1 MINLFFSNHFIFK
14 TMKKNALFI
23 ISWIVLINH
32 LTAQRGSF
40 NQGAPFREQ
49 TLMQFPSAIDASNA
63 KQIKG
68 SRFYNPEYR
77 KGELW
82 ASNGLHCTDE
92 LEYKFDE
99 VENSVQVKTKSGKEL
114 LLDAN
119 SIDSFRLYVDDTTTI
134 YYYKAP
140 LPDSKRAEN
149 KIFQVVYVGNKILL
163 FKIPQKVMKNLNY
176 KGSFGDGRTLGEYV
190 PRHQYYIKAGNKPLT
205 SVKLNKKDLVNKIPF
220 KKGELTE
227 LLEYVEFYE
236 ELTEKKVL
244 DIIHKIDK

>member
-1 MINLFFSNHFIFK
+1 MKNTFLLNHSIFEA
-14 TMKKNALFI
+14 MKKYILFI
-23 ISWIVLINH
+23 IICIVLTNY

-68 SRFYNPEYR
+68 SRFYDPEYR

-82 ASNGLHCTDE
+82 TSNGLHCTDE

-119 SIDSFRLYVDDTTTI
+119 SIDSFRLYMDDTTTI

-140 LPDSKRAEN
+140 VPEDRKREN

-163 FKIPQKVMKNLNY
+163 FKIPQKVLKNFNY
-176 KGSFGDGRTLGEYV
+176 KGSFGDGRTLGEYIS
-190 PRHQYYIKAGNKPLT
+190 RNQYFIKAGNKSLT

-244 DIIHKIDK
+244 EIIHKIDK